1 MATNVGTAPTAIRV
15 QAPRRK
21 SIYIQ
26 TIGELRRD
34 PFAIAAMIVLAIV
47 LTAAIAGPLIMPA
60 DPLEQSL
67 RDRLKPPI
75 WHDGGTWAHPF
86 GTDQLGRDIFSRMID
101 GARVSVMIGLS
112 IVAIASVIGTT
123 LGLIAGFKG
132 GKIEM
137 IIGTATDVILSFP
150 GLLMALTIVTVLSPS
165 ISTLILALSIRGW
178 VVYARVSR
186 GQTLALSQ
194 FQFIEA
200 ARTIGASTPRILAGH
215 LLPNLLPS
223 IMTIAILELAR
234 MILAESSLSFIGLGV
249 QAPRISWG
257 LMLAEGREY
266 MLTANWLVTLPGVAI
281 AITVLSFNILS
292 SHIRRVVDPFQRG
305 RVDAT
310 RH

>member
-1 MATNVGTAPTAIRV
+1 MFVLALV
-15 QAPRRK
+15 
-21 SIYIQ
+21 
-26 TIGELRRD
+26 L
-34 PFAIAAMIVLAIV
+34 IAAV
-47 LTAAIAGPLIMPA
+47 AGPVLMPS
-60 DPLEQSL
+60 DPLDQSL

-75 WHDGGTWAHPF
+75 WHEGGTSAHLF

-101 GARVSVMIGLS
+101 GARVSVMIGVM
-112 IVAIASVIGTT
+112 IVLISSSVGTSLGLLAGFMRGRLELVIGT
-123 LGLIAGFKG
+123 L
-132 GKIEM
+132 
-137 IIGTATDVILSFP
+137 TDVILSFP
-150 GLLMALTIVTVLSPS
+150 GLLMALTIVTVLSPG
-165 ISTLILALSIRGW
+165 IGTLILALSIRGW

-194 FQFIEA
+194 FQYIEA

-281 AITVLSFNILS
+281 AMTVLSFNILS

-305 RVDAT
+305 RADT
-310 RH
+310 SQR

>member
-1 MATNVGTAPTAIRV
+1 VVTDVPAAPSAIR
-15 QAPRRK
+15 AREPRRK
-21 SIYIQ
+21 SLYSQ
-26 TIGELRRD
+26 TVRELRRD
-34 PFAIAAMIVLAIV
+34 PFAMAAIV
-47 LTAAIAGPLIMPA
+47 VLTLVLVAAIAGPVIMPA
-60 DPLEQSL
+60 DPLDQSL
-67 RDRLKPPI
+67 RDRLKPPV
-75 WHDGGTWAHPF
+75 WHENGTWLHLF
-86 GTDQLGRDIFSRMID
+86 GTDQLGRDIFSRMIS

-112 IVAIASVIGTT
+112 IVVISGVVGTT
-123 LGLIAGFKG
+123 LGLLAGFKG
-132 GKIEM
+132 GKVEM

-165 ISTLILALSIRGW
+165 IGTLILALSIRGW

-194 FQFIEA
+194 HQFIEA
-200 ARTIGASTPRILAGH
+200 ARTIGAPTPRILARH
-215 LLPNLLPS
+215 LLPNLFPS

-281 AITVLSFNILS
+281 ALTVLSFNILS

-305 RVDAT
+305 RVDIT
-310 RH
+310 QQ

>member
-1 MATNVGTAPTAIRV
+1 MAAKAQTAPTAVRAR
-15 QAPRRK
+15 APRRQ
-21 SIYIQ
+21 SVYLQ
-26 TIGELRRD
+26 AARELRKD
-34 PFAIAAMIVLAIV
+34 PFAIAAMFVLALV
-47 LTAAIAGPLIMPA
+47 LIAAVAGPVLMPS
-60 DPLEQSL
+60 DPLDQSL

-75 WHDGGTWAHPF
+75 WHEGGTSAHLF

-101 GARVSVMIGLS
+101 GARVSVMIGVM
-112 IVAIASVIGTT
+112 IVLISSSVGTSLGLLAGFMRGRLELVIGT
-123 LGLIAGFKG
+123 L
-132 GKIEM
+132 
-137 IIGTATDVILSFP
+137 TDVILSFP
-150 GLLMALTIVTVLSPS
+150 GLLMALTIVTVLSPG
-165 ISTLILALSIRGW
+165 IGTLILALSIRGW

-194 FQFIEA
+194 FQYIEA

-281 AITVLSFNILS
+281 AMTVLSFNILS

-305 RVDAT
+305 RVDT
-310 RH
+310 SQR

>member
-1 MATNVGTAPTAIRV
+1 MAADVRAAPSALRV
-15 QAPRRK
+15 LAPRRR
-21 SIYIQ
+21 SIYLQ
-26 TIGELRRD
+26 TLVELRRD
-34 PFAIAAMIVLAIV
+34 PFAVVAIVVLAIV
-47 LTAAIAGPLIMPA
+47 LVAAVAGPLLMPA

-67 RDRLKPPI
+67 RDRLKPPV
-75 WHDGGTWAHPF
+75 WHEEGSWAHPF

-112 IVAIASVIGTT
+112 IVAIASVVGTT

-132 GKIEM
+132 GKIE
-137 IIGTATDVILSFP
+137 IVIGTMTDVILSFP
-150 GLLMALTIVTVLSPS
+150 GLLMALTIVTILSPS
-165 ISTLILALSIRGW
+165 IGTLIVALSIRGW

-266 MLTANWLVTLPGVAI
+266 MLTANWLVTLPGIAI
-281 AITVLSFNILS
+281 ALTVLSFNILS

-305 RVDAT
+305 RVDIT
-310 RH
+310 HH

>member
-1 MATNVGTAPTAIRV
+1 MAADVRAAPSALRV
-15 QAPRRK
+15 LAPRRR
-21 SIYIQ
+21 SIYLQ
-26 TIGELRRD
+26 TLVELRRD
-34 PFAIAAMIVLAIV
+34 PFAVVAIVVLAIV
-47 LTAAIAGPLIMPA
+47 LVAAVAGPLLMPA

-67 RDRLKPPI
+67 RDRLKPPV
-75 WHDGGTWAHPF
+75 WHEEGSWAHPF

-112 IVAIASVIGTT
+112 IVAIASVVGTT

-132 GKIEM
+132 GKIE
-137 IIGTATDVILSFP
+137 IVIGTMTDVILSFP
-150 GLLMALTIVTVLSPS
+150 GLLMALTIVTILSPS
-165 ISTLILALSIRGW
+165 IGTLIVALSIRGW

-266 MLTANWLVTLPGVAI
+266 MLTANWLVTLPGIAI
-281 AITVLSFNILS
+281 ALTVLSFNILS

-305 RVDAT
+305 RVDIT
-310 RH
+310 QH

>member
-1 MATNVGTAPTAIRV
+1 VAADVQPAPSAIRV
-15 QAPRRK
+15 RAPRRQ
-21 SIYIQ
+21 SVYVQ
-26 TIGELRRD
+26 AARELRKD
-34 PFAIAAMIVLAIV
+34 PFALAALVILGLVLIAAV
-47 LTAAIAGPLIMPA
+47 AGPVLMPA
-60 DPLEQSL
+60 DPLDQSL

-75 WHDGGTWAHPF
+75 WHEGGTAAHLF

-101 GARVSVMIGLS
+101 GARVSVMIGMTVVL
-112 IVAIASVIGTT
+112 IASVLGTT
-123 LGLIAGFKG
+123 LGLLAGFVG
-132 GKIEM
+132 GRLEM
-137 IIGTATDVILSFP
+137 VIGTVTDVILSFP

-165 ISTLILALSIRGW
+165 IGTLILALSIRGW

-186 GQTLALSQ
+186 GQTLALKH
-194 FQFIEA
+194 FQYVEA
-200 ARTIGASTPRILAGH
+200 ARTIGAPTLRILGQH
-215 LLPNLLPS
+215 MLPNLFPS

-281 AITVLSFNILS
+281 ALTVLSFNILA

-305 RVDAT
+305 RVDT
-310 RH
+310 TQR

>member
-1 MATNVGTAPTAIRV
+1 VAAEVQTAPTAVRV
-15 QAPRRK
+15 RAPRRQ
-21 SIYIQ
+21 SVYV
-26 TIGELRRD
+26 GAARELRKD
-34 PFAIAAMIVLAIV
+34 PFAMAALVVLALVLIAAV
-47 LTAAIAGPLIMPA
+47 AGPVIMPA
-60 DPLEQSL
+60 DPLDQSL
-67 RDRLKPPI
+67 RDRLKPPV
-75 WHDGGTWAHPF
+75 WQAGGTTAHLF

-101 GARVSVMIGLS
+101 GARVSVMIGVL
-112 IVAIASVIGTT
+112 IVLISSAVGTT
-123 LGLIAGFKG
+123 LGLLAGYVG
-132 GKIEM
+132 GRLEIV
-137 IIGTATDVILSFP
+137 IGTLTDVILSFP

-165 ISTLILALSIRGW
+165 MGTLILALSIRGW

-194 FQFIEA
+194 FQYIEA

-249 QAPRISWG
+249 QAPQVSWG

-281 AITVLSFNILS
+281 ALTVLSFNILS

-305 RVDAT
+305 RVDT
-310 RH
+310 SQR

>member
-1 MATNVGTAPTAIRV
+1 VATNVQAAPGTIAAR
-15 QAPRRK
+15 APRRK
-21 SIYIQ
+21 SIYLQ
-26 TIGELRRD
+26 TLGELRRD
-34 PFAIAAMIVLAIV
+34 PFAMAAIVVLSIVLV
-47 LTAAIAGPLIMPA
+47 AAVAGPFIMPA

-75 WHDGGTWAHPF
+75 WHAGGSMEHIF

-165 ISTLILALSIRGW
+165 IGTLILALSIRGW
-178 VVYARVSR
+178 VIYARVGR

-215 LLPNLLPS
+215 LLPNLVPS

-281 AITVLSFNILS
+281 AVTVLSFNILS

-305 RVDAT
+305 RVDT
-310 RH
+310 TQR

>member
-1 MATNVGTAPTAIRV
+1 MATDVQPAPAALRV
-15 QAPRRK
+15 RAPRRK
-21 SIYIQ
+21 SIYLQ
-26 TIGELRRD
+26 TVVELRRD
-34 PFAIAAMIVLAIV
+34 PFAVAAMIVLAIV
-47 LTAAIAGPLIMPA
+47 LFAAVAGPLVMPH
-60 DPLEQSL
+60 DPLDQSL
-67 RDRLKPPI
+67 RDRLKPPV
-75 WHDGGTWAHPF
+75 WHQGGTIAHPF
-86 GTDQLGRDIFSRMID
+86 GTDQLGRDIFSRMIA
-101 GARVSVMIGLS
+101 GARVSVMIGLT
-112 IVAIASVIGTT
+112 VVLIASVTGTT

-132 GKIEM
+132 GKVEM
-137 IIGTATDVILSFP
+137 VIGTMTDVILSFP

-165 ISTLILALSIRGW
+165 IGTLILALSVRGW

-234 MILAESSLSFIGLGV
+234 IILAESSLSFIGLGV

-281 AITVLSFNILS
+281 AVTVLSFNILS
-292 SHIRRVVDPFQRG
+292 SHVRRVVDPFQRG
-305 RVDAT
+305 RVDT
-310 RH
+310 TQH